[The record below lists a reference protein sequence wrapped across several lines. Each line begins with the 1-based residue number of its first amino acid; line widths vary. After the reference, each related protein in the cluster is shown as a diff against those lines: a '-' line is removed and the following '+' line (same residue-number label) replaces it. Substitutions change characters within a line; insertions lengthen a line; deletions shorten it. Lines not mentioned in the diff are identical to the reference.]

1 MLGAVTSVRLRNEG
15 PSLDPAFVLEIVG
28 AGRAIRLRPIGCI
41 DLPGARSLI
50 EALDAARCGWNA
62 ALVAIDLDG
71 VTGVTRE
78 AETFL
83 GAHQVPL
90 DGRLNA
96 A

>member
-1 MLGAVTSVRLRNEG
+1 MLGAVTSARLRNEG
-15 PSLDPAFVLEIVG
+15 PVLDPAFVLEIVG

-50 EALDAARCGWNA
+50 EALDAARGGWNA

-71 VTGVTRE
+71 VIGVTGE
-78 AETFL
+78 AEAL
-83 GAHQVPL
+83 LVSHQVPL